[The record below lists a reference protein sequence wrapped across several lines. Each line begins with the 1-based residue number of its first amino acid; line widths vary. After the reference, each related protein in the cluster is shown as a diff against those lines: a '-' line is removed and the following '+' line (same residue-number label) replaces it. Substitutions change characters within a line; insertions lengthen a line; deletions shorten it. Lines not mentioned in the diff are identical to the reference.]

1 MQVTGSKVNNND
13 LKDRVKT
20 GEYVPSPDAV
30 AKAMLK
36 RPGLRLLFGINS
48 ATVAGQSQ
56 TA

>member
-36 RPGLRLLFGINS
+36 RPGLRLLFGINP